1 MCRIVWLFNNSPR
14 RPYGAPCS
22 SYWCQ
27 NSVKENWL
35 KCHSPIRFGTNSRT
49 FSDFSDFSDIFTSA
63 WYPWSGRLRVRSSVF
78 LERISFYT
86 GWGRGEDALL
96 GRERSGRNHVEQHG
110 GRSGGGALSCLSPA
124 TSVLQ
129 GSTFYTTTWIFFTS
143 WRSPS
148 AIAGLTMNCARIPTM
163 ISPRLILRPFVV
175 TRELHRCSCVYR
187 SLYVQKHKQEN
198 TWRRP
203 SYMRFCTEI
212 RQQYP
217 VCILSIWS

>member
-49 FSDFSDFSDIFTSA
+49 FSDFSDIFTSA

-110 GRSGGGALSCLSPA
+110 GRSGGLPA
-124 TSVLQ
+124 GQYILHNYLNLLHKLKESF
-129 GSTFYTTTWIFFTS
+129 SDS
-143 WRSPS
+143 WTHHELCEDSNYDIS
-148 AIAGLTMNCARIPTM
+148 ATNSEAFR
-163 ISPRLILRPFVV
+163 R
-175 TRELHRCSCVYR
+175 
-187 SLYVQKHKQEN
+187 HKRTAQ
-198 TWRRP
+198 
-203 SYMRFCTEI
+203 M
-212 RQQYP
+212 
-217 VCILSIWS
+217 